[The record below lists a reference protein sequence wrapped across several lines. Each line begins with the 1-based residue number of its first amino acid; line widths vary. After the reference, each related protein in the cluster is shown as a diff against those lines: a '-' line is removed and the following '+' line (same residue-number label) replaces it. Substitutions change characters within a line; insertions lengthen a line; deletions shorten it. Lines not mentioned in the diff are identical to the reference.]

1 MDPGREAETVEA
13 VVAGHYGGGVRES
26 ELWRRLTEVL
36 GEDYVRSWATQQA
49 VPGLDSRTV
58 SEALADG
65 VAAKEVWRACWS
77 ALDLPDSLR

>member
-1 MDPGREAETVEA
+1 MAVER
-13 VVAGHYGGGVRES
+13 VAGAHYGVGMRES

-36 GEDYVRSWATQQA
+36 GEDYVRTWAVQQA

-65 VAAKEVWRACWS
+65 VGAKEVWRACWS
-77 ALDLPDSLR
+77 ALELPDSLR